1 MLSIYP
7 SIKGGR
13 GGGGGGGGGCS
24 FKARIDRSIIVKDLS
39 LGWKKKLEDKKIN
52 GGTNLFHI
60 GNFIIT
66 RNILRSSTQND
77 DALFLS

>member
-7 SIKGGR
+7 SIKGGT
-13 GGGGGGGGGCS
+13 GGGGGGGGCS

-52 GGTNLFHI
+52 GGNKW
-60 GNFIIT
+60 GNKSIPYWKFY
-66 RNILRSSTQND
+66 NY
-77 DALFLS
+77 AKYFA